1 MAVEISERE
10 RKAVWK
16 GFVVAGGDLF
26 VFVCFKLSSSL
37 QDLFCLL
44 PHKSYSVGKRKCMR
58 HCNVTAQSLSF
69 PVTKECDL

>member
-16 GFVVAGGDLF
+16 GFVVVGGDLF
-26 VFVCFKLSSSL
+26 VSVCFKLSSSL

-44 PHKSYSVGKRKCMR
+44 PHKSYSMGKRKCTR
-58 HCNVTAQSLSF
+58 HCNVTAQS
-69 PVTKECDL
+69 VTVLPCD